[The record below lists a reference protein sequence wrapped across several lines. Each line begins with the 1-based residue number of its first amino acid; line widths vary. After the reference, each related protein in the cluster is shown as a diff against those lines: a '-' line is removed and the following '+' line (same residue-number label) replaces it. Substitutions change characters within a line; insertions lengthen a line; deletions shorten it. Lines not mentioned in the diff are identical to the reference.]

1 MSRAP
6 RIHHHKPDRVNTL
19 SIAARRVATMS
30 ESERDVIMV
39 PTLEALGY
47 MRESIAAAHHWNI
60 LAEACGIGLTL
71 TEVGICS
78 DVESVDLLTTG
89 YIAIGDIGVRF
100 PATHHYAPQ
109 GSELAAIEAAIE
121 RHAVQLL
128 LCTPI
133 DLHKAVK
140 RREQLKKLARK
151 GRLQR
156 ITATGVQP

>member
-1 MSRAP
+1 MTKIIFPSTMRKA
-6 RIHHHKPDRVNTL
+6 
-19 SIAARRVATMS
+19 SQRVACLT
-30 ESERDVIMV
+30 EAERDTIMV
-39 PTLEALGY
+39 PTLEALGF

-78 DVESVDLLTTG
+78 DDESVDLLTEG
-89 YIAIGDIGVRF
+89 YTAIGDIGARF

-109 GSELAAIEAAIE
+109 GSELPAIESAIE

-128 LCTPI
+128 LCTPL
-133 DLHKAVK
+133 DLQKAIR
-140 RREQLKKLARK
+140 RREQLQKLARK

>member
-1 MSRAP
+1 MTASINLLPTMRKAVSRTACL
-6 RIHHHKPDRVNTL
+6 TE
-19 SIAARRVATMS
+19 A
-30 ESERDVIMV
+30 ERDTIMV
-39 PTLEALGY
+39 PTLEALGF

-78 DVESVDLLTTG
+78 DEESVDLLTAG
-89 YIAIGDIGVRF
+89 YTAIGDIGARF

-109 GSELAAIEAAIE
+109 GAELAAIDAAIE

-128 LCTPI
+128 LCTSK
-133 DLHKAVK
+133 DLHKAIK
-140 RREQLKKLARK
+140 RRTQLEKLARK

>member
-1 MSRAP
+1 MSKVILPSTMRRAA
-6 RIHHHKPDRVNTL
+6 N
-19 SIAARRVATMS
+19 RVACLT
-30 ESERDVIMV
+30 EAERDVIMV
-39 PTLEALGY
+39 PTLEAMGF
-47 MRESIAAAHHWNI
+47 MRESIADAHHWNI

-71 TEVGICS
+71 CEVGVCS
-78 DVESVDLLTTG
+78 DDESVDLLAAG
-89 YIAIGDIGVRF
+89 YTAIGDIGVRF

-109 GSELAAIEAAIE
+109 GSELPAIEAAIE

-133 DLHKAVK
+133 DLHKAIK
-140 RREQLKKLARK
+140 RRTQLKKLARK